1 MSSVKSL
8 RVIRSRSLTTTL
20 TNNTNRLR
28 LENIYRRRPYGL
40 ATLLAGHDMDG
51 TPQLWQTDPSGNYA
65 SWKATCTGRNSKAVR
80 ELLEEE
86 YEPDIDEENAVRMAC
101 RVLLET
107 AERGAKGIE
116 ITVLRH
122 GKEMEKLTQK
132 AVDDLCEDIKK
143 EDAEEDS
150 KEDA

>member
-1 MSSVKSL
+1 ML
-8 RVIRSRSLTTTL
+8 
-20 TNNTNRLR
+20 
-28 LENIYRRRPYGL
+28 G
-40 ATLLAGHDMDG
+40 
-51 TPQLWQTDPSGNYA
+51 
-65 SWKATCTGRNSKAVR
+65 SKAVR

-86 YEPDIDEENAVRMAC
+86 YEPDMDEESAVRMAC

-122 GKEMEKLTQK
+122 GQEMEMLSQK
-132 AVDDLCEDIKK
+132 VVEDLCEDIKR